1 MYVDLHS
8 DTITVLNRNHGQLAQ
23 NNLMISLEKGAA
35 LKNWAQTYAV
45 FIPDTLRGKEAAEF
59 YDDNLGFFQKQME
72 KNSGMVS
79 QPKFFDNIAETWAR
93 GEAVAILAVEGG
105 GSLLAWDLD
114 QVEKMSDAGVK
125 YLSLTWNGKNELAS
139 GNETQEGLSEL
150 GRGAVAELERWD
162 ITLDVSHLNDKGF
175 DDLVHTAKKPF
186 IATHSNL
193 RSVCGHKRNLTDD
206 QFKEIVK
213 RDGLVGI
220 NFCKAFLNDDKEKA
234 GFPDLIRHIERM
246 LSLGGE
252 NVIAIGSDFDGTTVP
267 DGMGSVENLADVE
280 NYLLCAGLGKK
291 QVEKIMGGNAYE
303 FLRRR
308 WG

>member
-1 MYVDLHS
+1 M
-8 DTITVLNRNHGQLAQ
+8 
-23 NNLMISLEKGAA
+23 
-35 LKNWAQTYAV
+35 
-45 FIPDTLRGKEAAEF
+45 
-59 YDDNLGFFQKQME
+59 
-72 KNSGMVS
+72 
-79 QPKFFDNIAETWAR
+79 
-93 GEAVAILAVEGG
+93 
-105 GSLLAWDLD
+105 
-114 QVEKMSDAGVK
+114 
-125 YLSLTWNGKNELAS
+125 
-139 GNETQEGLSEL
+139 
-150 GRGAVAELERWD
+150 
-162 ITLDVSHLNDKGF
+162 
-175 DDLVHTAKKPF
+175 
-186 IATHSNL
+186 

-234 GFPDLIRHIERM
+234 GFPDLLRHIERM